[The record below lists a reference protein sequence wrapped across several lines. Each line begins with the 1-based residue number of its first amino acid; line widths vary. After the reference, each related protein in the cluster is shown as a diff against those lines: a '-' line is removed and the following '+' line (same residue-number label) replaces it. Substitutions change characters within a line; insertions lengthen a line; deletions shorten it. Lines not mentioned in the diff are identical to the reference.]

1 MLYRRTGKS
10 KMGTKKVTAIVTYPV
25 SIQLEVNDDLTEEE
39 IEELV
44 LNNAE
49 QIFESSTIE
58 PVIHDLIV
66 K

>member
-1 MLYRRTGKS
+1 
-10 KMGTKKVTAIVTYPV
+10 MGTKKVTAIVTYPV
-25 SIQLEVNDDLTEEE
+25 TIQLEVNDDLTEEE

-58 PVIHDLIV
+58 PVIHDLTV